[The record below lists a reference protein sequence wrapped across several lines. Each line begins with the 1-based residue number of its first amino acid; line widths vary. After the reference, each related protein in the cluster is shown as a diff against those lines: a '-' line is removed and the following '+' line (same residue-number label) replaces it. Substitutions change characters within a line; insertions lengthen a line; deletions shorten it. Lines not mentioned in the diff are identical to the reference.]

1 MDKTEKLLRM
11 MEHPELYSDEQF
23 QKLLTDEECRELY
36 EAMRLSADA
45 FAMADAQAKIANDVR
60 DEEWQRYKS
69 KHRQKQRPLMRWA
82 AVFVGIM
89 MLSSVA
95 WAIWHITV
103 EKGVQSTSSETWTVK
118 SCQQKPAE
126 FSDNIVRFDNI
137 QLDSILTIIARHYQK
152 QIAYRNETVRH
163 LHFHIDWNQAAPLSD
178 FITLIN
184 NFEGVTLREEQDTI
198 IAE

>member
-23 QKLLTDEECRELY
+23 QELLTDEECRELY

-45 FAMADAQAKIANDVR
+45 FAMVDAQAKMANDVS
-60 DEEWQRYKS
+60 DEEWQRFES

-82 AVFVGIM
+82 AVFIGIF
-89 MLSSVA
+89 MLSAVA
-95 WAIWHITV
+95 WAVWHIAV
-103 EKGVQSTSSETWTVK
+103 EKGLQSSPSETQTVK

-126 FSDNIVRFDNI
+126 TSGDIVRFDNI
-137 QLDSILTIIARHYQK
+137 QLDSVLTIIAQHYQK
-152 QIAYRNETVRH
+152 QIAFRNESVRS
-163 LHFHIDWNQAAPLSD
+163 LHFHIEWNQAAPLSD

-184 NFEGVTLREEQDTI
+184 NFDGINLREEQDTI